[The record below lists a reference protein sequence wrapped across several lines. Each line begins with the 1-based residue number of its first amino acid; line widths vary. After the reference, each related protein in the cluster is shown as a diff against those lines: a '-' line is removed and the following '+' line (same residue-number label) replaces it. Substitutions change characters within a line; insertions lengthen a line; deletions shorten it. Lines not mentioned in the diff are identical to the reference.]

1 MAGATFFKS
10 KKRIDVNLA
19 ALMYERGWCDQ
30 RIADELEIPLI
41 SASGWRRRR
50 GLPANPTNGYVAKA
64 DREAKPVNTLAKKAA
79 AAKKLGMSYG
89 EFDTALREGK
99 VAYVL

>member
-1 MAGATFFKS
+1 MAGPMFFKA
-10 KKRIDVNLA
+10 KRLDLSLA
-19 ALMYERGWCDQ
+19 ALMYEKGYCDQ
-30 RIADELEIPLI
+30 KIADELDVPVRNVT
-41 SASGWRRRR
+41 GWRQRRN
-50 GLPANPTNGYVAKA
+50 LPANPVNGYRSVAERA
-64 DREAKPVNTLAKKAA
+64 AGRCNTLAKKAA

>member
-10 KKRIDVNLA
+10 KRIDLNMA
-19 ALMYERGWCDQ
+19 ALMYERGYCDQ

-64 DREAKPVNTLAKKAA
+64 KRPEKRGNTLVEKAA

-89 EFDTALREGK
+89 EYDVALREGK
-99 VAYVL
+99 VPCVL